1 MEGISL
7 TEAAVRRLKK
17 YPLDNIMS
25 SESNIYYFKKD
36 QDRNNILLKRLFVT
50 DHKRVE
56 RKISTIERLQDS
68 ELSTYPELIIPDE
81 YVTIRGIKSG
91 FTIKEAGDC
100 TNLHLFLEDSKVPRE
115 DKINVLKKI
124 GELLRRVQ
132 CQGQEFYFGDLQSY
146 NFLVNKELGIF
157 AVDLD
162 SSAINRLKPLE
173 TKYIAIDKK
182 AYTVSKYKVNRS
194 GRAYPNKDID
204 IFCYNTLV
212 LNYLAGR
219 SLHRLDY
226 QEYYDYLSYLEYI
239 GMPKDMIEIYTHHY
253 TDKHNE
259 SVMELLDDLP
269 DDYARADYRVYKAL
283 KKKK

>member
-1 MEGISL
+1 MKEISL

-17 YPLDNIMS
+17 YPLDNIIS

-36 QDRNNILLKRLFVT
+36 QDRSNILLKKLFVT
-50 DHKRVE
+50 DPKRVE
-56 RKISTIERLQDS
+56 RKISTIEKLQDS
-68 ELSTYPELIIPDE
+68 ELSTYPELIIPDGF
-81 YVTIRGIKSG
+81 VTIQGIKSG
-91 FTIKEAGDC
+91 FTIKEASDC
-100 TNLHLFLEDSKVPRE
+100 TNLQLFLDDSKVPRE
-115 DKINVLKKI
+115 KKITVLKKI

-146 NFLVNKELGIF
+146 NFLVNEDLDVF

-162 SSAINRLKPLE
+162 SSATSRLKPLE

-269 DDYARADYRVYKAL
+269 DDYARAHYGVYKAL
-283 KKKK
+283 KKQK